1 MATSS
6 TRSDSIDVRNRQ
18 GRANSGISYEPVSMI
33 EDSGRPAYVG
43 GGQDALAAYEL
54 NRERA
59 DANPIAFG
67 MREGFRATG
76 RIFSSGEG
84 WRDML
89 TFRWKDMMEREMGA
103 ERIRRTNELKR
114 MEADRLVEEQLARTR
129 KRNLA
134 AGLALMQNANMLQF
148 FR

>member
-18 GRANSGISYEPVSMI
+18 GRANSGIAYEQPSLI
-33 EDSGRPAYVG
+33 DNDARPKYVG
-43 GGQDALAAYEL
+43 GGDDALAAYEL

-59 DANPIAFG
+59 DANPVAFG

-84 WRDML
+84 WADML
-89 TFRWKDMMEREMGA
+89 TFRWKDALEREMGI

-114 MEADRLVEEQLARTR
+114 LEADRQAEEALARKR
-129 KRNLA
+129 KVNLA
-134 AGLALMQNANMLQF
+134 AGLALMQNANMVNF